1 MRENLKKSLSNP
13 ILSLCNILSTGKTYF
28 DLNSY
33 MEFDTKLR
41 LSFDL
46 NLNTE
51 HLHFD
56 LEKRHRMDID
66 TEKN

>member
-1 MRENLKKSLSNP
+1 
-13 ILSLCNILSTGKTYF
+13 
-28 DLNSY
+28 
-33 MEFDTKLR
+33 MEFDTKLK
-41 LSFDL
+41 LYFDT

-56 LEKRHRMDID
+56 LEKRHRMVID

>member
-1 MRENLKKSLSNP
+1 MMTQNTIQYNTFAFSIS
-13 ILSLCNILSTGKTYF
+13 GKTYF

-33 MEFDTKLR
+33 MEFDTKLK

-56 LEKRHRMDID
+56 LEKRHKMDID

>member
-1 MRENLKKSLSNP
+1 MSNINAKRRP
-13 ILSLCNILSTGKTYF
+13 TSSFDGKTYF

-33 MEFDTKLR
+33 MEFDTKLK

>member
-1 MRENLKKSLSNP
+1 MKFEYVVHF
-13 ILSLCNILSTGKTYF
+13 GKTYF